1 MNLLELKSHA
11 YEVIVRINQLQAE
24 LQATQKAIAEY
35 KEPEVPVGKIT
46 NIHSAVNSI
55 PAPLE
60 PVKKEPVKDK

>member
-35 KEPEVPVGKIT
+35 KEPEKPV
-46 NIHSAVNSI
+46 
-55 PAPLE
+55 E
-60 PVKKEPVKDK
+60 KEK